1 MTVKNVEIFEK
12 VVPLFVSMTR
22 LYPVE
27 EIKSI
32 FEYCRK
38 QSGYNFAAI
47 KRIRQL
53 ISIVYNN
60 RQNRLD
66 LPIKEFMDKTYE
78 FSEAGETTKRDLNKF
93 INDFALDYAK
103 NASTDQIMVYLSPI
117 TMKNIQEIF
126 MDIFRCLVDV
136 SHSKRGGKITMTR
149 VDLLWKERQEF
160 GFRPDDERVFVLA
173 EFLDNIDIK
182 TEQVEDF
189 GD

>member
-1 MTVKNVEIFEK
+1 
-12 VVPLFVSMTR
+12 
-22 LYPVE
+22 
-27 EIKSI
+27 
-32 FEYCRK
+32 
-38 QSGYNFAAI
+38 
-47 KRIRQL
+47 
-53 ISIVYNN
+53 
-60 RQNRLD
+60 
-66 LPIKEFMDKTYE
+66 
-78 FSEAGETTKRDLNKF
+78 
-93 INDFALDYAK
+93 
-103 NASTDQIMVYLSPI
+103 
-117 TMKNIQEIF
+117 